1 MGKLEQSYKQRKVF
15 ITGHTGFKGSW
26 LGLWLKILGAEVS
39 GYALKPYTQ
48 PNHFDL
54 IGHNVF
60 THSFFENITDK
71 SALSRALKTIQ
82 PEIIFH
88 LAAQPLVR
96 QSYQEPLE
104 TFSTNALG
112 TLTLL
117 DCIREMQS
125 VKAVVVVT
133 TDKVYQDNPNILN
146 YRESDILGGKD
157 PYSMSKACTELLCS
171 SMIQSFFSLEQYG
184 ITHNVLLATARAGNV
199 IGGGDWSLDRLIPDV
214 AKGANDSISTP
225 IRNPYHIRPWQ
236 HVLESL
242 RAYLMLGS
250 SLLQGKK
257 ECASSFNFGPRIAD
271 HLSVQE
277 VLTLS
282 KKHWN
287 KIQYHIQSDTIS
299 PKETHALR
307 LDSTKSHFALG
318 WNPIWDINTAIKKT
332 ILWYKSFYENNNILS
347 QENILEY
354 MQVCKDQGVS
364 L

>member
-1 MGKLEQSYKQRKVF
+1 MDKMEQYYKQRRVF

-54 IGHNVF
+54 VGHNVF
-60 THSFFENITDK
+60 THSFFGDITDK
-71 SALSRALKTIQ
+71 STLNSVLKVIQ

-96 QSYQEPLE
+96 RSYQEPLE

-117 DCIREMQS
+117 DCIRETQS
-125 VKAVVVVT
+125 VRAVVVIT

-146 YRESDILGGKD
+146 YRESDVLGGKD
-157 PYSMSKACTELLCS
+157 PYSMSKACTELVCN
-171 SMIQSFFSLEQYG
+171 SMMQSFFSLEQYG
-184 ITHNVLLATARAGNV
+184 ITHNILLATARAGNV
-199 IGGGDWSLDRLIPDV
+199 IGGGDWSLDRLIPDIT
-214 AKGANDSISTP
+214 KGANNSISTP
-225 IRNPYHIRPWQ
+225 IRNPYQIRPWQ

-242 RAYLMLGS
+242 RGYLVLGS
-250 SLLQGKK
+250 ALLQEKK

-271 HLSVQE
+271 HLPVQE
-277 VLTLS
+277 VLKLS
-282 KKHWN
+282 QKHWD
-287 KIQYHIQSDTIS
+287 KIQYHIHSDTLS
-299 PKETHALR
+299 LAETHALR
-307 LDSTKSHFALG
+307 LDSTKAHFVLG